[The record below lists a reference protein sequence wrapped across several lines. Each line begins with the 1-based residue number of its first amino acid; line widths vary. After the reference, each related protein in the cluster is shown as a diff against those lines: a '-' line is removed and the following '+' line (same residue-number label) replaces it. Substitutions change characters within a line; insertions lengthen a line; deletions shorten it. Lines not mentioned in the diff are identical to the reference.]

1 MLAITECFGCAHIKL
16 AFECLTNLP
25 LKNWQVL
32 ELAADSKRYGTC
44 TAWLAAPHRPRLAP
58 ALASLALP
66 NVPEREAFA
75 SCRDPSNKQVQRIG
89 ASMIIR
95 SHALNAGPILCWV
108 WVTYC
113 CPNACS
119 VKMIYFTVRY
129 WLTWMGCCMWVEGW
143 RQKLFSLVI
152 KMDTFTVAWHNKKQ
166 HLVKSISG
174 LNVAHSGCAAGER
187 AGNILRWHHA
197 SRLWGRGTTKGFRC
211 HFRGFQGA
219 SQSLVAVQKKIQVGS
234 EEFNERQV
242 QEISDRLCSRSMWML
257 KWNEIIVSIIFNN
270 IEVEHCC
277 GNLPP
282 QSHATSERFGAQ
294 CFNDVAAGLPWISSM
309 SGAGGIHEGLL
320 KLIPQVVFWADL
332 APKKYNTCNVSTG
345 PIPECPGWIQFL
357 GHPSL
362 YVFGSLAENT
372 QQNQQ
377 LLPSQV

>member
-1 MLAITECFGCAHIKL
+1 MLGENDLFYCAILINVNGLLHVGRRLKAKAFFSCHQDGHIHGCMAQQKTAFSEKHLRSQRRALWLRCRRACREHTEMTSRK
-16 AFECLTNLP
+16 
-25 LKNWQVL
+25 
-32 ELAADSKRYGTC
+32 S
-44 TAWLAAPHRPRLAP
+44 
-58 ALASLALP
+58 SLRAR
-66 NVPEREAFA
+66 NH
-75 SCRDPSNKQVQRIG
+75 KGI
-89 ASMIIR
+89 SM
-95 SHALNAGPILCWV
+95 S
-108 WVTYC
+108 
-113 CPNACS
+113 
-119 VKMIYFTVRY
+119 
-129 WLTWMGCCMWVEGW
+129 
-143 RQKLFSLVI
+143 FSGISRGL
-152 KMDTFTVAWHNKKQ
+152 
-166 HLVKSISG
+166 SISG
-174 LNVAHSGCAAGER
+174 S
-187 AGNILRWHHA
+187 
-197 SRLWGRGTTKGFRC
+197 S
-211 HFRGFQGA
+211 
-219 SQSLVAVQKKIQVGS
+219 SKKIQVGS

-345 PIPECPGWIQFL
+345 PIPECPCWIQFL